1 MILIKNVTALT
12 LVTSKVL
19 RNADILIEK
28 DKIVYVGPTK
38 DHKRKFEKVIDGSGF
53 LALPGFVNTHS
64 HLAMTLMRGY
74 GEGCS
79 LQSWLNDFIYP
90 IEEKLTEDDIYF
102 GTLLALIE
110 SVKTGSTTV
119 SDFYIFPH
127 KSVQAVKEVGLRANI
142 GFSLASKPGLDLL
155 LLKKAEGFVNKFN
168 GIENG
173 RLLASFA
180 PHAPYSCTVK
190 LLKETA
196 KVASEMDSIVQI
208 HLHETK
214 KEIIDYKK
222 IHKVSPIEKLEEI
235 DFFKAQVLAAHCIH
249 VSESE
254 IKILK
259 DNNVGISVNPQSNL
273 KLGSGIPMVDKLFK
287 EDLKISVGTDGPSS
301 NNNLSIL
308 EDLRLIALLAK
319 GTSMEPDLIKP
330 LEALRIGT
338 VNGAINLGFKNVG
351 LLKEGFKADL
361 ILVNKNNV
369 NFMPETDY
377 LSHVIYSMYPTD
389 VDYMFVD
396 GNLIMENKKL
406 TTIDEDE
413 VKREF
418 QKHHKRLSKFSQ

>member
-1 MILIKNVTALT
+1 MILIKNVTAIT
-12 LVTSKVL
+12 LVTGKVL

-28 DKIVYVGPTK
+28 DKIVYVGTTK
-38 DHKRKFEKVIDGSGF
+38 EHKRKFEKVIDGSSF

-79 LQSWLNDFIYP
+79 LQNWLNYFIYP

-127 KSVQAVKEVGLRANI
+127 KSVQAVKEVGFRANI

-155 LLKKAEGFVNKFN
+155 LLKKAEDFVSKFN

-180 PHAPYSCTVK
+180 THAPYSCTVR

-196 KVASEMDSIVQI
+196 KVASNMDSIIQI

-214 KEIIDYKK
+214 KEITDYKK
-222 IHKVSPIEKLEEI
+222 LHHVSPIEKLEEI
-235 DFFKAQVLAAHCIH
+235 DFFKAQVLAAHCVH

-254 IKILK
+254 IKVLK
-259 DNNVGISVNPQSNL
+259 DNKVGISLNPQSNL

-287 EDLKISVGTDGPSS
+287 EHLKISVGTDGPSS

-361 ILVNKNNV
+361 ILVDKNNV

-389 VDYMFVD
+389 VDYMLVD

-406 TTIDEDE
+406 ITIDEEE

-418 QKHHKRLSKFSQ
+418 QKHHKKFSEFSQ